1 MEVNLTSTFFNFS
14 DFYNPVESKN
24 YKKVRNFYN
33 REMLTLV
40 LQMNMRQQYNIFAL

>member
-24 YKKVRNFYN
+24 YKKVHK
-33 REMLTLV
+33 L
-40 LQMNMRQQYNIFAL
+40 LQQGNVDISFANKHETTV